1 MGRVSALQESGR
13 RWVRFDG
20 MQNGVQLITYADRF
34 GGGGLST
41 IRELLRGPLAGVFTG
56 VHILPFFTP
65 FDGEDAG
72 FDPIDHTAVD
82 PRLGSWEGIG
92 ALSRTHDVM
101 ADLMVNHVSDESNQ
115 FLDFLEHG
123 DNSSFAGMFLER
135 RSVFPGGARP
145 EEVQAIYRPRP
156 GEPFTEVSMA
166 DGSHRTMWTTFTPHQ
181 IDLDISSE
189 VTHSYLMNVL
199 DRFAAAGVNQVRLD
213 AIGYAVKTRGTSC
226 FMTED
231 TYDFIEHIGRAVA
244 IRGMTPLFEI
254 HSHHE
259 DQIAAAERVD
269 RVYDFALPPLVLH
282 AIQTGSTGPL
292 VRWLSV
298 SPRNAYT
305 VLDTHDGIGVID
317 VGPSGNRAGLL
328 SSNQIDKLVAHIDEA
343 TGGESIL
350 ATGGAASNLD
360 LYQVNTSFFSAL
372 GCDDHLYLFARL
384 IQLLAPGIP
393 QVYYAGLLA
402 TPNDMELLVRTGV
415 GRDINRPYVSREEI
429 TSNLKRPVVQRLLAL
444 MMFRNTHPAFTGS
457 FHIGLTGNGEMRI
470 RWVADDASI
479 EARLDVANRTFDL
492 DLTEGTSRRTI
503 TSWDGFTTPR

>member
-1 MGRVSALQESGR
+1 MR
-13 RWVRFDG
+13 
-20 MQNGVQLITYADRF
+20 NGVQLITYADRF
-34 GGGGLST
+34 GGEDLST
-41 IRELLRGPLAGVFTG
+41 IQHLLNGPLAGVFTG
-56 VHILPFFTP
+56 VHVLPFFTP
-65 FDGEDAG
+65 FDGADAG

-82 PRLGSWEGIG
+82 PRLGTWEDIE

-101 ADLMVNHVSDESNQ
+101 TDLIVNHVSDESSQ
-115 FLDFLEHG
+115 FLDFVDHG

-135 RSVFPGGARP
+135 RSVFPEGALP
-145 EEVQAIYRPRP
+145 EELQAIYRPRP
-156 GEPFTEVSMA
+156 GDPFNDVSMA
-166 DGSHRTMWTTFTPHQ
+166 DGTHRTLWSTFTPHQ
-181 IDLDISSE
+181 IDLDISS
-189 VTHSYLMNVL
+189 VAAHRYLMDVL

-231 TYDFIEHIGRAVA
+231 TYDFIEDIGRAVA
-244 IRGMTPLFEI
+244 IRGMTSLVEI

-259 DQIAAAERVD
+259 DQIAVAERVD

-282 AIQTGSTGPL
+282 ALHTGSTDPL

-328 SSNQIDKLVAHIDEA
+328 SSDQIHRLVAHIDEA
-343 TGGESIL
+343 TEGESTL

-360 LYQVNTSFFSAL
+360 LYQVNSTFFSAL

-384 IQLLAPGIP
+384 IQFLAPGIP

-402 TPNDMELLVRTGV
+402 SANDMELLARTGV
-415 GRDINRPYVSREEI
+415 GRDINRPYISREEI

-444 MMFRNTHPAFTGS
+444 MMFRNTHPAFTGT
-457 FHIGLTGNGEMRI
+457 FRIDAPDDGEMRI
-470 RWVADDASI
+470 RWITDDASI
-479 EARLDVANRTFDL
+479 DARIDAGARTFELDVTQGASRT
-492 DLTEGTSRRTI
+492 TI
-503 TSWDGFTTPR
+503 TSWDEFVAIR